1 MPRPLA
7 ITILAALLLAL
18 GAGPASALTIQAEK
32 AAVHTVGG
40 MQKGAWSI
48 WSNGEVGDYV
58 RFEKGGTY
66 EIVARAF
73 GSPAGGGWPL
83 MSVRI
88 DGEALAQATVDKA
101 EAAEYP
107 FKVRIEPGTHLVTI
121 GFEND
126 LVVGK
131 EDRNLYLVQ
140 IEVRPTEGLPEPAA
154 ADRKELDAMQEKE
167 EAAAVAATRQ
177 AIEKN
182 RRSALT
188 VRVVD
193 RDGRAVPGASVTAE
207 QTASDFL
214 FGCNIY
220 MFDRFGKPEQ
230 NAAYQKR
237 FEELF
242 NYATVGF
249 YWTSYETE
257 RGKPQYPYTDKVVA
271 WCEARGIRM
280 KGHPLLWADPQG
292 GVPPW
297 SKGQPSADLQK
308 QRVFDILGRYKDK
321 ITFWEVVNEACHNAG
336 VKIDDP
342 YRWAREADPK
352 GHLIVNEYYVMADGY
367 PAFYQFLE
375 GAKARG
381 VPFDGIG
388 IQAHEPRTDR
398 FPLGRVQKVLDRY
411 AALGKTVSITEF
423 TPCSG
428 GDAITG
434 SHVQGKWDEAA
445 QADYA
450 EKFYRV
456 CFAHPAVIAVT
467 WWDLAD
473 AGAWLKGGGLLRDDL
488 SPKPAYE
495 ALRRLVR
502 EEWHTHAE
510 GKTDATGAL
519 ALRGFHGQYRLTAV
533 AGDRKAEATFHLAKD
548 GPGEVVIKMP

>member
-1 MPRPLA
+1 MPRP
-7 ITILAALLLAL
+7 ITIAILASLAL
-18 GAGPASALTIQAEK
+18 AGPASALTIQAEK

-40 MQKGAWSI
+40 MQKGAWCI

-58 RFEKGGTY
+58 RFEKAGTY

-83 MSVRI
+83 MSVRV
-88 DGEALAQATVDKA
+88 DGEALAQATVDKP

-107 FKVRIEPGTHLVTI
+107 LKVKVAAGTHLVTI

-140 IEVRPTEGLPEPAA
+140 VEVRATEGLPEPVA

-167 EAAAVAATRQ
+167 EAAVVAATGA

-182 RRSALT
+182 RKGPLT

-193 RDGRAVPGASVTAE
+193 ADGKPVAGASVTAE

-214 FGCNIY
+214 FGGNIY
-220 MFDRFGKPEQ
+220 MFDRFEKAEE
-230 NAAYQKR
+230 NAAYKKR
-237 FEELF
+237 FENLF

-249 YWTSYETE
+249 YWTWYETE
-257 RGKPQYPYTDKVVA
+257 RGKPKYDYTDKVVA
-271 WCEARGIRM
+271 WCQARGIRM
-280 KGHPLLWADPQG
+280 KGHPLLWGDPNG

-297 SKGQPSADLQK
+297 SKGQPSPDLQK
-308 QRVFDILGRYKDK
+308 QRVFDIMHRYQGK
-321 ITFWEVVNEACHNAG
+321 IAFWEVVNEACHNEG
-336 VKIDDP
+336 LKIDDP

-367 PAFYQFLE
+367 PAFYQFLAD
-375 GAKARG
+375 AKARG

-388 IQAHEPRTDR
+388 IQAHEPRDDR
-398 FPLGRVQKVLDRY
+398 FPLGRVEKVLDRY
-411 AALGKTVSITEF
+411 AALGKTLSITEF
-423 TPCSG
+423 TPCSSG
-428 GDAITG
+428 EAITG
-434 SHVQGKWDEAA
+434 SHLRGKWDEAA

-473 AGAWLKGGGLLRDDL
+473 QGAWLKGGGLLRGDF

-495 ALRRLVR
+495 VLRKLIR
-502 EEWHTHAE
+502 EEWRTRTE
-510 GKTDATGAL
+510 GKTDASGVL
-519 ALRGFHGQYRLTAV
+519 ALRGFHGQYRLSAV

-548 GPGEVVIKMP
+548 GPGEVTIKLP